1 MAKYDV
7 RDDRILFVDVEMT
20 CWDGLPPPGESP
32 EIIEI
37 GIAELDVASL
47 SVSRAESFFVRPKR
61 SSVSEYCEQL
71 TNITSAELKARGR
84 PLREL
89 VGTLRK
95 QFGTASKAWMAWGPD
110 RRAIENDCAAVGMES
125 PFSNSFHDVGF
136 QFSTMLGAGRAI
148 GLSEAMAI
156 VGVERRGRVHSGM
169 HDAIALAD
177 LWRAIAASSRQA
189 LSLTVPLD
197 GPR

>member
-7 RDDRILFVDVEMT
+7 RDDKVLFIDVEMT
-20 CWDGLPPPGESP
+20 CWDGPPPLGESP

-37 GIAELDVASL
+37 GVAEVDVASL
-47 SVSRAESFFVRPKR
+47 CATRSQSFLVRPVR
-61 SSVSEYCEQL
+61 STISAYCEQL
-71 TNITSAELKARGR
+71 TNITTFDLKSRGR
-84 PLREL
+84 HLREL

-95 QFGTASKAWMAWGPD
+95 QFGTASKAWMAWGAD
-110 RRAIENDCAAVGMES
+110 RRAIDNDCTAVGVES

-148 GLSEAMAI
+148 GLSEAMEI

-169 HDAIALAD
+169 HDAEALAD
-177 LWRAIAASSRQA
+177 LWIAIATRTRQTLGTALVATRSR
-189 LSLTVPLD
+189 
-197 GPR
+197 